1 MKKTLYL
8 NWAEKYLQSID
19 EVYSMFAVGGGGG
32 KKNAFFLLVIE
43 LIYQIVDISP

>member
-19 EVYSMFAVGGGGG
+19 EVYSMFAVGG